1 MLVVVVYLLNW
12 VGTIKG
18 IVTGD
23 LVWAKSELQR
33 EDGMMKKAKDME
45 KASDNEEV

>member
-23 LVWAKSELQR
+23 LIWAKSELQR
-33 EDGMMKKAKDME
+33 EDGMLKKARDME
-45 KASDNEEV
+45 KAGESEEV